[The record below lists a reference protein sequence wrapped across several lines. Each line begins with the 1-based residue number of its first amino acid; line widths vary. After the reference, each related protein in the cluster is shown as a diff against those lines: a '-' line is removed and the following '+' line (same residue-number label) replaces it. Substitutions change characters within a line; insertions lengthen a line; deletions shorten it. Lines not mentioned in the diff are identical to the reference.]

1 MVPAGVK
8 ADVAEA
14 LDDEGLVAPA
24 RGLTNHGHV
33 GGLQDE
39 VLQPVVH
46 AATRRRGAAM
56 DTALNKR
63 HNRVSEGMVYGT
75 PRPVSEVR
83 PWIPP

>member
-1 MVPAGVK
+1 MSPFYVKQPTFRLHGHDTTATMVPAGVK

-39 VLQPVVH
+39 VLQAVVH
-46 AATRRRGAAM
+46 AATRR
-56 DTALNKR
+56 
-63 HNRVSEGMVYGT
+63 
-75 PRPVSEVR
+75 
-83 PWIPP
+83 